1 MSLLNTYKDENGT
14 YKTFTE
20 RMPTQLIQNGINTVN
35 VLEAVNDNM
44 RYQLA
49 NYGNNIRDLEYINQR
64 YWQAEANKQDIW
76 NNEMG
81 KYNSLINAQNSLLY
95 KINYPEI
102 RLWRY
107 ENQLY
112 FRICSKQLIIDN
124 QIEIQKELS
133 SRYGCNVCIVN
144 DINDVLQN
152 NNENRINTFL
162 IAINSLPVV
171 EEELFNPNTD
181 YELFQDYSGAWK
193 RNLLAHTRYQKNK
206 LHSRT
211 PSFIKKLMSNLTQI
225 NSESIS
231 SWIQDIGNTDTIL
244 LLVGNQT
251 VTEDIVVNKVIK
263 PLFNT
268 GIVVTLTDSMLQKE
282 SFENIVSG
290 KLILHIDHIPIDE
303 KDREKLKQLLISIV
317 IQRSF
322 LSDERPIPT
331 QIKVIVTIDEVDS
344 FFKNFMELTTTL
356 FINKEEDFLSKLG
369 ISNLVL
375 LYKEIEKSLNYY
387 AGEISSITQKQIA
400 LHKND
405 NQRYLKLVSEVV
417 TKTHL
422 SENNLPILDPYNEN
436 YETLFPKG
444 DYHTLITGVTRIGKS
459 FLMLTLMLRYIFRND
474 SSVIL
479 FDIHSDL
486 AKKIIKL
493 VKEPERLVYICPVLG
508 SFYSPTINLFEISNK
523 SEKNIAKLAQVIL
536 RVLKSIKMD
545 ESFSGAMEELLL
557 NCIRVLLRKGG
568 GSFSEL
574 YKFMNDKRNKDLV
587 EYAKRSGNLLEEE
600 YFNDYFTS
608 ATSTKDAV
616 RRRLSALL
624 NDPLFSNLM
633 NGTNTIDLEKEMNTP
648 GKVIVFDI
656 PKGEMENSY
665 EYYIKFI
672 LEYVQI
678 LALKRVELPSYER
691 VLTHLFLDEAHNFIT
706 PNGNIETILTEAG
719 KYNLYLTMANQAV
732 SQYKNLNF
740 RDIILS
746 MTDAKIIGKN
756 SNQTLEAMNR
766 TLNTKLDVEKL
777 SKGEFYISVG
787 ENEIIKVQNT
797 NRFLDE
803 KEHISDE
810 QLEVHKQYQLKHYYR
825 TTQEQVL
832 AQPTEPELDIMLDEM
847 VAAISSADLS
857 DSSCLKKLQISD
869 PERFAE
875 IESDFSY
882 FEPKTNKKLPRIRQQ
897 ELSTVFKLAFEQ
909 SHLIENR
916 KFTEM
921 IKDKNPM
928 FLEAISQTRKLK
940 DGVSKTE
947 KYYLLSIS

>member
-1 MSLLNTYKDENGT
+1 MSYINTYQDENGT
-14 YKTFTE
+14 YKTFTG
-20 RMPTQLIQNGINTVN
+20 RMPTPPIQNGINTTN
-35 VLEAVNDNM
+35 PFASIYDITN
-44 RYQLA
+44 YQNLT
-49 NYGNNIRDLEYINQR
+49 RDLEHTNQR
-64 YWQAEANKQDIW
+64 YWQAEANRQYVW
-76 NNEMG
+76 NNEVS

-95 KINYPEI
+95 RINYLEI

-107 ENQLY
+107 QNQLY
-112 FRICSKQLIIDN
+112 YRTRNNQLIIGS

-133 SRYGCNVCIVN
+133 SRYGSNVQIVN

-152 NNENRINTFL
+152 SNEHRINTFF
-162 IAINSLPVV
+162 IAINSIPVI
-171 EEELFNPNTD
+171 EEELFNPNIEH
-181 YELFQDYSGAWK
+181 ELFQDSNGIGK

-206 LHSRT
+206 SLFNNHHLR
-211 PSFIKKLMSNLTQI
+211 SFIRKLMIQLTQCK
-225 NSESIS
+225 SDAIS
-231 SWIQDIGNTDTIL
+231 SWIKNICDLETNTIL

-251 VTEDIVVNKVIK
+251 ISEDIIINKVIK
-263 PLFNT
+263 QLFNT
-268 GIVVTLTDSMLQKE
+268 GIVVTLTDNMLQKE

-290 KLILHIDHIPIDE
+290 KLILHIDHIPADE
-303 KDREKLKQLLISIV
+303 KDREKLKQLLISLI

-322 LSDERPIPT
+322 LSNERTIPT

-344 FFKNFMELTTTL
+344 FFKNFIELTTTL
-356 FINKEEDFLSKLG
+356 FINQEEHFLSKLG

-375 LYKEIEKSLNYY
+375 LYKEIEQSLDYY
-387 AGEISSITQKQIA
+387 AGEISSMPKGQIN

-405 NQRYLKLVSEVV
+405 NQRYLELVSEV
-417 TKTHL
+417 TTETHL
-422 SENNLPILDPYNEN
+422 SSNNLPILDPYDEN
-436 YETLFPKG
+436 FETLFPKG
-444 DYHTLITGVTRIGKS
+444 DYHTLITGLTRIGKS
-459 FLMLTLMLRYIFRND
+459 FLTLTLMLRYIFRND
-474 SSVIL
+474 CSVIL

-486 AKKIIKL
+486 AKKVIKL
-493 VKEPERLVYICPVLG
+493 IKDPSRLLHICPVLD
-508 SFYSPTINLFEISNK
+508 SSYTPTINLFDISDK
-523 SEKNIAKLAQVIL
+523 SEKNIARLAQVIL
-536 RVLKSIKMD
+536 RVIKSIKID

-574 YKFMNDKRNKDLV
+574 YRFMNDKRNQDLV
-587 EYAKRSGNLLEEE
+587 KYAKESENLLGKE
-600 YFNDYFTS
+600 YFNDYFLS

-616 RRRLSALL
+616 RRRLSTLL
-624 NDPLFSNLM
+624 NDPLFFNLM
-633 NGTNTIDLEKEMNTP
+633 NGTNTIDLDKEMNTL

-678 LALKRVELPSYER
+678 LALKRVELPKHER

-732 SQYKNLNF
+732 SQYKNTNF

-756 SNQTLEAMNR
+756 SNQTFEAMNR
-766 TLNTKLDVEKL
+766 ALNEKLDVEKL

-787 ENEIIKVQNT
+787 ENEIVKIQNT

-810 QLEVHKQYQLKHYYR
+810 ELQEQKQYQLKCYYR
-825 TTQEQVL
+825 SIQEQVL
-832 AQPTEPELDIMLDEM
+832 EQPTEIDLHIMLDEM
-847 VAAISSADLS
+847 AIAISSADLS
-857 DSSCLKKLQISD
+857 DSSCLKKLQILD

-875 IESDFSY
+875 IESDFNY
-882 FEPKTNKKLPRIRQQ
+882 FEPKINKKQPRIRQQ

-909 SHLIENR
+909 SNLIDNK

-921 IKDKNPM
+921 LKDKNSM
-928 FLEAISQTRKLK
+928 FLEAVPQTRKPRN
-940 DGVSKTE
+940 GSSKTE
-947 KYYLLSIS
+947 KYYLLPIS

>member
-1 MSLLNTYKDENGT
+1 MNDINTYQDKDGT
-14 YKTFTE
+14 YKPVIGNMSIYE
-20 RMPTQLIQNGINTVN
+20 GINTVN

-49 NYGNNIRDLEYINQR
+49 NYGNNIGDLEYINQR
-64 YWQAEANKQDIW
+64 YWQADANRQYIW

-81 KYNSLINAQNSLLY
+81 KYNSLINTQNRLLY
-95 KINYPEI
+95 RINYPEI

-107 ENQLY
+107 QNQLY
-112 FRICSKQLIIDN
+112 YHTNNGQLIIGN
-124 QIEIQKELS
+124 EIEIQKELS

-144 DINDVLQN
+144 DINDVLQK
-152 NNENRINTFL
+152 NNEYRINTFP

-181 YELFQDYSGAWK
+181 FEIFQDYSSAWK
-193 RNLLAHTRYQKNK
+193 RNLLAHTRYQNNK
-206 LHSRT
+206 LHSLT
-211 PSFIKKLMSNLTQI
+211 PSFIKKLMSNLTQS

-231 SWIQDIGNTDTIL
+231 LWIKEIGNTDTIL

-251 VTEDIVVNKVIK
+251 ISEDIVVNKVIK

-282 SFENIVSG
+282 SFENILRG
-290 KLILHIDHIPIDE
+290 KLILHIDHIPVDE
-303 KDREKLKQLLISIV
+303 KDREKLQQLLVAIV

-322 LSDERPIPT
+322 FSDGRTIPT
-331 QIKVIVTIDEVDS
+331 QIKVIVTIDETDS

-375 LYKEIEKSLNYY
+375 LYKEIEQSLDYY
-387 AGEISSITQKQIA
+387 AGEISSMPKEQIN

-405 NQRYLKLVSEVV
+405 NQRYLELVSEV
-417 TKTHL
+417 TTNTHL
-422 SENNLPILDPYNEN
+422 SSNNLPILDPYNEN
-436 YETLFPKG
+436 YETLFPQG
-444 DYHTLITGVTRIGKS
+444 DYHTLITGLTRIGKS

-474 SSVIL
+474 CSVIL

-493 VKEPERLVYICPVLG
+493 IKEPERLVYICPVLD
-508 SFYSPTINLFEISNK
+508 SSYSPTINLFEISNK

-536 RVLKSIKMD
+536 RVLKSIKME
-545 ESFSGAMEELLL
+545 ESFSGPMEELLL
-557 NCIRVLLRKGG
+557 NCIRILLRKGG

-574 YKFMNDKRNKDLV
+574 YRFMNDKRNKDLV
-587 EYAKRSGNLLEEE
+587 EFAKGSGNLSEKE
-600 YFNDYFTS
+600 YFNDYFAS

-616 RRRLSALL
+616 RRRLSTLL
-624 NDPLFSNLM
+624 YDPLFSNLM
-633 NGTNTIDLEKEMNTP
+633 NGTNTIDLEKEMNTL

-882 FEPKTNKKLPRIRQQ
+882 FEPKTNTKLPRIRQQ

>member
-1 MSLLNTYKDENGT
+1 MNDINTYQDKNGT
-14 YKTFTE
+14 YKMLLE
-20 RMPTQLIQNGINTVN
+20 SMPMTPIQYGTNTTD
-35 VLEAVNDNM
+35 AFATIGDNM
-44 RYQLA
+44 IYSLINYQ
-49 NYGNNIRDLEYINQR
+49 NIIREFERTNQR
-64 YWQAEANKQDIW
+64 YWQAEANRQYIW

-95 KINYPEI
+95 RINYPEI

-107 ENQLY
+107 QNQLHY
-112 FRICSKQLIIDN
+112 RTNNRQLISDN
-124 QIEIQKELS
+124 EIEIQKELS

-152 NNENRINTFL
+152 NNEYRINTFP

-206 LHSRT
+206 LHSLT

-268 GIVVTLTDSMLQKE
+268 GIVVTLTDIMLQKE

-322 LSDERPIPT
+322 LSDERTIPT

-369 ISNLVL
+369 INNLVL
-375 LYKEIEKSLNYY
+375 LYKEIEQSLDYY
-387 AGEISSITQKQIA
+387 AGEISSMPKEQIN

-405 NQRYLKLVSEVV
+405 NQRYLELVSEV
-417 TKTHL
+417 TTNTHL
-422 SENNLPILDPYNEN
+422 GSNNLDILDPYSEN
-436 YETLFPKG
+436 FETLFPKG
-444 DYHTLITGVTRIGKS
+444 DYHTLVTGVTRIGKS

-474 SSVIL
+474 CSVIL

-486 AKKIIKL
+486 AKKVIKL
-493 VKEPERLVYICPVLG
+493 IKDPSRLLHICPVLD
-508 SFYSPTINLFEISNK
+508 SSYSPTINLFEISDK

-678 LALKRVELPSYER
+678 LALKRVELPSNER

-746 MTDAKIIGKN
+746 MTGAKIIGKN

-787 ENEIIKVQNT
+787 ENEIVKVQNT
-797 NRFLDE
+797 SRFLDE

-810 QLEVHKQYQLKHYYR
+810 QLQEQKQYQLKCYYR
-825 TTQEQVL
+825 TTQEQVV
-832 AQPTEPELDIMLDEM
+832 AQPTETDLHIMLDEM
-847 VAAISSADLS
+847 ATAISSADLS

-875 IESDFSY
+875 IESDFNY
-882 FEPKTNKKLPRIRQQ
+882 FEPKIDKKQPRMRQQ
-897 ELSTVFKLAFEQ
+897 ELCTVFKLAFEQ
-909 SHLIENR
+909 SHIIDNR

-921 IKDKNPM
+921 LKEKNSM

-940 DGVSKTE
+940 DGSSKTE
-947 KYYLLSIS
+947 KYYLLPIS

>member
-1 MSLLNTYKDENGT
+1 MNDIQTYQDKDGT
-14 YKTFTE
+14 YKPVISNIPIHE
-20 RMPTQLIQNGINTVN
+20 GINTVN
-35 VLEAVNDNM
+35 VLEALNHNM

-64 YWQAEANKQDIW
+64 YWQAEANKQYIW

-81 KYNSLINAQNSLLY
+81 KYNSLINAQNSILY

-107 ENQLY
+107 QNQLY
-112 FRICSKQLIIDN
+112 YHTNNGQLIICN
-124 QIEIQKELS
+124 EIEIQKELS
-133 SRYGCNVCIVN
+133 SRYGCNVRIVN

-152 NNENRINTFL
+152 NNEYRINTFP

-181 YELFQDYSGAWK
+181 YEIFQDYSGGAWK

-206 LHSRT
+206 LHSLN

-251 VTEDIVVNKVIK
+251 VSEDIIVNKVIK

-290 KLILHIDHIPIDE
+290 KLILHINHIPADE
-303 KDREKLKQLLISIV
+303 KDREKLQQLLVSIV
-317 IQRSF
+317 IQRSYS
-322 LSDERPIPT
+322 SDGRTIPT
-331 QIKVIVTIDEVDS
+331 QIKVIATIDKVDS

-387 AGEISSITQKQIA
+387 AGEISFITQKQIA

-405 NQRYLKLVSEVV
+405 NQRYLKLVSEVA

-474 SSVIL
+474 CSVIL

-493 VKEPERLVYICPVLG
+493 IKEPERLVYICPVLD
-508 SFYSPTINLFEISNK
+508 SSYSPTINLFEISNK

-557 NCIRVLLRKGG
+557 NCIRILLRKGG

-574 YKFMNDKRNKDLV
+574 YRFMNDKRNKDLV
-587 EYAKRSGNLLEEE
+587 EFAKGSGNLLEKE
-600 YFNDYFTS
+600 YFNDYFAS

-616 RRRLSALL
+616 RRRLSTLL

-633 NGTNTIDLEKEMNTP
+633 NGTNTIDLEKEMNTL

-678 LALKRVELPSYER
+678 LALKRVELPRDER

-706 PNGNIETILTEAG
+706 PNGNLETILTEAG

-732 SQYKNLNF
+732 SQYKTTNLG
-740 RDIILS
+740 DIILS
-746 MTDAKIIGKN
+746 MTNAKIIGKN
-756 SNQTLEAMNR
+756 SNQTLDAMNR
-766 TLNTKLDVEKL
+766 TLNKKLDVEKL
-777 SKGEFYISVG
+777 SKGEFYISVA
-787 ENEIIKVQNT
+787 ENEIVKVQNT

-810 QLEVHKQYQLKHYYR
+810 QLEAHKQYQLKHYYR

-869 PERFAE
+869 LERFAE

>member
-1 MSLLNTYKDENGT
+1 MNDIQTYQDKDGT
-14 YKTFTE
+14 YKPVISNIPIHE
-20 RMPTQLIQNGINTVN
+20 GINTVN

-64 YWQAEANKQDIW
+64 YWQAEANKQYIW

-107 ENQLY
+107 QNQLY
-112 FRICSKQLIIDN
+112 YHTNNGQLIIGN
-124 QIEIQKELS
+124 EIEIQKELS
-133 SRYGCNVCIVN
+133 SRYGCNVRIVN

-152 NNENRINTFL
+152 NNEYRIYTFP
-162 IAINSLPVV
+162 IAINNLPVV

-181 YELFQDYSGAWK
+181 YEIFQDYSGGAWK

-206 LHSRT
+206 LHSLT

-251 VTEDIVVNKVIK
+251 VSEDIVVNKVIK

-290 KLILHIDHIPIDE
+290 KLILHINHIPADE
-303 KDREKLKQLLISIV
+303 KDREKLQQLLVSIV
-317 IQRSF
+317 IQRSYS
-322 LSDERPIPT
+322 SDGRTIPT
-331 QIKVIVTIDEVDS
+331 QIKVIATIDKVDS

-405 NQRYLKLVSEVV
+405 NQRYLKLISEVA

-474 SSVIL
+474 CSVIL

-493 VKEPERLVYICPVLG
+493 IKEPERLVYICPVLD
-508 SFYSPTINLFEISNK
+508 SSYSPTINLFEISNK

-557 NCIRVLLRKGG
+557 NCIRILLRKGG

-574 YKFMNDKRNKDLV
+574 YRFMNDKRNKDLV
-587 EYAKRSGNLLEEE
+587 EFAKGSGNLLEKE
-600 YFNDYFTS
+600 YFNDYFAS

-616 RRRLSALL
+616 RRRLSTLL

-633 NGTNTIDLEKEMNTP
+633 NGTNTIDLEKEMNTL

-678 LALKRVELPSYER
+678 LALKRVELPRDER

-706 PNGNIETILTEAG
+706 PNGNLETILTEAG
-719 KYNLYLTMANQAV
+719 KYNLYLTMANQAI
-732 SQYKNLNF
+732 SQYKTTNLG
-740 RDIILS
+740 DIILS
-746 MTDAKIIGKN
+746 MTNAKIIGKN
-756 SNQTLEAMNR
+756 SNQTLDAMNR
-766 TLNTKLDVEKL
+766 TLNKKLDVEKL
-777 SKGEFYISVG
+777 SKGEFYISVA
-787 ENEIIKVQNT
+787 ENEIVKVQNT

-810 QLEVHKQYQLKHYYR
+810 QLEAHKQYQLKHYYR

>member
-1 MSLLNTYKDENGT
+1 MSDIQTYQDKDETYKPVISN
-14 YKTFTE
+14 
-20 RMPTQLIQNGINTVN
+20 MPIHEGINTVN
-35 VLEAVNDNM
+35 VLEAINDNM

-64 YWQAEANKQDIW
+64 YWQAEANKQYIW

-107 ENQLY
+107 QNQLY
-112 FRICSKQLIIDN
+112 YHTNNGQLIIGN
-124 QIEIQKELS
+124 EIEIQKELS
-133 SRYGCNVCIVN
+133 SRYGCNVRIVN

-152 NNENRINTFL
+152 NNEYRINTFP

-171 EEELFNPNTD
+171 EEELFIPNID
-181 YELFQDYSGAWK
+181 YEIFQDYSGGAWK

-206 LHSRT
+206 LHSLI
-211 PSFIKKLMSNLTQI
+211 PSFIKKLMSNLTQCD
-225 NSESIS
+225 SDSIS
-231 SWIQDIGNTDTIL
+231 LWIKNIGCTDTDNIL

-251 VTEDIVVNKVIK
+251 VSKDIVINKVIK

-268 GIVVTLTDSMLQKE
+268 GIVATLTDNMLQKE
-282 SFENIVSG
+282 SFENIVRG
-290 KLILHIDHIPIDE
+290 KLILHIDHIPVDE
-303 KDREKLKQLLISIV
+303 KDQEKLKQLLVSIV

-322 LSDERPIPT
+322 LSDERTIPT
-331 QIKVIVTIDEVDS
+331 QIKVIVTIDEADS
-344 FFKNFMELTTTL
+344 FFKNFMELTTAL
-356 FINKEEDFLSKLG
+356 FINKYEDFLSKLG
-369 ISNLVL
+369 ISSLVL
-375 LYKEIEKSLNYY
+375 LYKEIEQSLDYY
-387 AGEISSITQKQIA
+387 AGEISSMPKEQIN
-400 LHKND
+400 LHTND
-405 NQRYLKLVSEVV
+405 NQRYLELVSEV
-417 TKTHL
+417 TTNTHL
-422 SENNLPILDPYNEN
+422 SSNNLPILDPYNEN
-436 YETLFPKG
+436 YETLFPQG
-444 DYHTLITGVTRIGKS
+444 DYHTLITGLTRIGKS

-474 SSVIL
+474 CSVIL

-493 VKEPERLVYICPVLG
+493 IKEPERLVYICPVLD
-508 SFYSPTINLFEISNK
+508 SSYSPTINLFEISDK

-536 RVLKSIKMD
+536 RVLKSIKME

-557 NCIRVLLRKGG
+557 NCIRILLRKGG

-574 YKFMNDKRNKDLV
+574 YRFMNDKRNKDLV
-587 EYAKRSGNLLEEE
+587 EYAKGSGNLLEKE
-600 YFNDYFTS
+600 YFNDYFAS

-616 RRRLSALL
+616 RRRLSTLL

-648 GKVIVFDI
+648 RKVIVFDI

-678 LALKRVELPSYER
+678 LALKRVEFPRDER

-719 KYNLYLTMANQAV
+719 KYNLYLTMANPAV
-732 SQYKNLNF
+732 SQYKTTNL

-787 ENEIIKVQNT
+787 ENEIVKVQNT

-810 QLEVHKQYQLKHYYR
+810 QLQEHKQYQLKYYYR
-825 TTQEQVL
+825 TIQEQVV
-832 AQPTEPELDIMLDEM
+832 AQPTETDLHIMLDEM
-847 VAAISSADLS
+847 AAAISSADLS

-875 IESDFSY
+875 IESDFNY
-882 FEPKTNKKLPRIRQQ
+882 FEPKTDKKQPRMRQQ
-897 ELSTVFKLAFEQ
+897 ELGTVFKLAFEQ
-909 SHLIENR
+909 SHLIDNR

-921 IKDKNPM
+921 LKDKNSM
-928 FLEAISQTRKLK
+928 FLEAIPQTRKLK
-940 DGVSKTE
+940 DGSSKTE
-947 KYYLLSIS
+947 KYYLLPIS